1 MKKILALL
9 LSFALVLGLAACGG
23 KPAGPDAS
31 DPGES
36 ARGVRTLA
44 AAAYPEMAPYP
55 NEEDYYDKRGEWDD
69 ESYSEDW
76 DKWRDSRAAIRPEDP
91 SYAADVKGYGK
102 AVVSRLLSGTDGE
115 NRVCS
120 PVNVYM
126 ALGMLAEIT
135 DGSSRQQILDL
146 MGAADLETARRT
158 AETIWRSVYNDDGL
172 YTCTLASSMWLRD
185 HDVDFNQQT
194 LDTLARLY
202 YADAYAGD
210 PASQEMNEAMQDWIN
225 DHTGDLLREQA
236 SQEKLD
242 AHTVLALITAIYYK
256 AGWQSEFYEQFNT
269 QETFHTP
276 AGDQTCTFM
285 HGREDVYDY
294 GDRFGAV
301 SRSLGEGGRMLLLLP
316 EEGVAPED
324 LLTDEEALTYLTDSV
339 SWDKSKRLQVNL
351 SLPKFDVASRM
362 DLIPMLADLGVT
374 DVLDDETADFSPLT
388 ADDADLALT
397 QAAHAARVKIDEK
410 GVEAAAYTIL
420 TVGETAA
427 AEKPEEMDFV
437 LDRPFLFA
445 IVSPDGLPLF
455 TGVVNDPT
463 A

>member
-1 MKKILALL
+1 
-9 LSFALVLGLAACGG
+9 
-23 KPAGPDAS
+23 
-31 DPGES
+31 
-36 ARGVRTLA
+36 
-44 AAAYPEMAPYP
+44 
-55 NEEDYYDKRGEWDD
+55 
-69 ESYSEDW
+69 
-76 DKWRDSRAAIRPEDP
+76 
-91 SYAADVKGYGK
+91 
-102 AVVSRLLSGTDGE
+102 
-115 NRVCS
+115 
-120 PVNVYM
+120 
-126 ALGMLAEIT
+126 
-135 DGSSRQQILDL
+135 
-146 MGAADLETARRT
+146 
-158 AETIWRSVYNDDGL
+158 
-172 YTCTLASSMWLRD
+172 
-185 HDVDFNQQT
+185 
-194 LDTLARLY
+194 
-202 YADAYAGD
+202 
-210 PASQEMNEAMQDWIN
+210 MQDWIN

>member
-1 MKKILALL
+1 
-9 LSFALVLGLAACGG
+9 
-23 KPAGPDAS
+23 
-31 DPGES
+31 
-36 ARGVRTLA
+36 
-44 AAAYPEMAPYP
+44 
-55 NEEDYYDKRGEWDD
+55 
-69 ESYSEDW
+69 
-76 DKWRDSRAAIRPEDP
+76 
-91 SYAADVKGYGK
+91 
-102 AVVSRLLSGTDGE
+102 
-115 NRVCS
+115 
-120 PVNVYM
+120 
-126 ALGMLAEIT
+126 
-135 DGSSRQQILDL
+135 
-146 MGAADLETARRT
+146 
-158 AETIWRSVYNDDGL
+158 
-172 YTCTLASSMWLRD
+172 
-185 HDVDFNQQT
+185 
-194 LDTLARLY
+194 
-202 YADAYAGD
+202 
-210 PASQEMNEAMQDWIN
+210 
-225 DHTGDLLREQA
+225 
-236 SQEKLD
+236 
-242 AHTVLALITAIYYK
+242 
-256 AGWQSEFYEQFNT
+256 
-269 QETFHTP
+269 
-276 AGDQTCTFM
+276 
-285 HGREDVYDY
+285 
-294 GDRFGAV
+294 
-301 SRSLGEGGRMLLLLP
+301 MLLLLP